1 MIGRQRGCY
10 ARIDDPLGR
19 WGNVS
24 PTGITTTGFTVGS
37 GINDSDRSSVITK
50 TAGEPYTASRTNWG
64 SYTTLDDPLEQS
76 AVDAIPQRVP
86 KST

>member
-1 MIGRQRGCY
+1 MIGRQRGGY

-37 GINDSDRSSVITK
+37 GINDTGQIIGYYEDSGGTVH
-50 TAGEPYTASRTNWG
+50 GF
-64 SYTTLDDPLEQS
+64 LDKLGQLYDP
-76 AVDAIPQRVP
+76 R
-86 KST
+86 

>member
-24 PTGITTTGFTVGS
+24 PTGITTTSFTVGS
-37 GINDSDRSSVITK
+37 GINDTGQIIGYYEDSGGTVH
-50 TAGEPYTASRTNWG
+50 GF
-64 SYTTLDDPLEQS
+64 LDKLGQLYDP
-76 AVDAIPQRVP
+76 R
-86 KST
+86 